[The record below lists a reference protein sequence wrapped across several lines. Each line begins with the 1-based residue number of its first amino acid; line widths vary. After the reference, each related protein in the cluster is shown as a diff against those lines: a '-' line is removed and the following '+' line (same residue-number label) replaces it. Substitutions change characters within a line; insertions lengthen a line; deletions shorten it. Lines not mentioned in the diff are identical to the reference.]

1 MITRT
6 ILVLVD
12 HDMGELDPL
21 SLRALTSARS
31 LSDEVQAVVIGEAGA
46 GLGKVVGEYG
56 ASVLH
61 VATHSD
67 LTDYTPAAS
76 GRALAQLVERL
87 KPAAVLSAG
96 SPRGNEQLAHLA
108 TILDLPMAAEC
119 SSITLSTSPGTPH
132 SVTRARWAANLME
145 DAYVHSDLLI
155 ASVLAFSI
163 EAQPVEGA
171 VAAKVEN
178 FEPFLEPADLLVRVM
193 GRGGDTS
200 KGGVTLA
207 DAKVIVSGGRG
218 VGGPAG
224 FAQLEELAAL
234 LEGTVGCSRVVTSA
248 GWRPHAEQVGQ
259 TGTKVAPDLY
269 IAAGISGAMQHIA
282 GCKNSKTIVVINTD
296 PEAPILAYADYAII
310 GDLHQ
315 VIPALTAAIKAS
327 KN

>member
-1 MITRT
+1 M

-12 HDMGELDPL
+12 HDLGELDPL
-21 SLRALTSARS
+21 SLRALTFART
-31 LSDEVQAVVIGEAGA
+31 LSDEVQAVVIGSAGV
-46 GLGKVVGEYG
+46 GLADIVGEYG
-56 ASVLH
+56 AGVLH
-61 VATHSD
+61 VATHPE

-87 KPAAVLSAG
+87 KPVAVLAAG

-119 SSITLSTSPGTPH
+119 SAITLSETSGIPH

-155 ASVLAFSI
+155 ASVLAFSF
-163 EAQPVEGA
+163 EAQLIPGSTS
-171 VAAKVEN
+171 AKVET
-178 FEPFLEPADLLVRVM
+178 FEVLLEPSDLMVRVI
-193 GRGGDTS
+193 GRGGDSS

-234 LEGTVGCSRVVTSA
+234 LEGSVGCSRVVTSA

-296 PEAPILAYADYAII
+296 PEAPIMAYADYAII

-315 VIPALTAAIKAS
+315 VIPALSAAIRATKS
-327 KN
+327 